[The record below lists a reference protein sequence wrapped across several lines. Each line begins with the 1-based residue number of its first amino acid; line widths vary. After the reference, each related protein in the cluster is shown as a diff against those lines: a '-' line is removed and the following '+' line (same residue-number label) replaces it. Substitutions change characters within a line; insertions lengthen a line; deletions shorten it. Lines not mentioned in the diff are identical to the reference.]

1 MAVTIT
7 RADLAARIRL
17 GRTPTELT
25 ETDQIL
31 AYATEVVTKHA
42 PDAPDVVH
50 NEAVFR
56 LAGYI
61 YDRPFASA
69 DTRFSNVMRNSGAAS
84 ALLPYRQHRL
94 GLSGEDDAGT
104 SPQTAAGNAI
114 TGLEI
119 VGGNIVVTF
128 GDGSTEN
135 VPLPPSIGGVTVTS
149 VVFNTVTGNIDVTY
163 SDGSTVEIV
172 QPKGLISW
180 PGI

>member
-17 GRTPTELT
+17 GRTPTELL

-69 DTRFSNVMRNSGAAS
+69 DTRFSNVLRNSGAAS
-84 ALLPYRQHRL
+84 ALLPYRMH
-94 GLSGEDDAGT
+94 GAGVGDAGGT
-104 SPQTAAGNAI
+104 SPATAAGNAI

-119 VGGNIVVTF
+119 VGSNIVVTF
-128 GDGSTEN
+128 GDGSTED

-149 VVFNTVTGNIDVTY
+149 VVFNANTGNIDVTY